1 MAMEAERVRKCSI
14 TSTVLD
20 ALRKEICA
28 SAYADGHFITEAE
41 VSQKYQ
47 VSKTPAREALTI
59 LCEEKL
65 LCKIPRKGYM
75 VKKLSH
81 KELCKLY
88 QFRNILERAA
98 VEYAVRY
105 ADEEE
110 LRHLDVLAGAQVD
123 TSHPEWIQEYH
134 RVNSAFH
141 IGLAALTRNNY
152 LIDALRG
159 VLNILQRDLIEDM
172 KYIGVE
178 KTLGEH
184 KRIVDA
190 IRRRNLAGAL
200 AIASQQINIIERKE
214 HMS

>member
-1 MAMEAERVRKCSI
+1 MAMEAEQAGKCSI

-28 SAYADGHFITEAE
+28 SAYADGHFITETE

-65 LCKIPRKGYM
+65 LRKIPRKGYM

-88 QFRNILERAA
+88 QFRNILERAS

-110 LRHLDVLAGAQVD
+110 LRHLDMLAGAQVD

-190 IRRRNLAGAL
+190 IRRRDLAGAL